1 MEFVTANEIEG
12 YKRKIEDLERE
23 KKSLIK
29 ENEILKRK
37 LESYEEINKCLL
49 IVNNQYEERMKASIN
64 SIESLMKVIKQL
76 TESSSSWQ

>member
-37 LESYEEINKCLL
+37 LESYEEVNKCLL
-49 IVNNQYEERMKASIN
+49 IVNNQYEERMKTSIN

-76 TESSSSWQ
+76 TESSLS

>member
-1 MEFVTANEIEG
+1 MDFFTANEAEG

-23 KKSLIK
+23 KNSLIK

-37 LESYEEINKCLL
+37 CESYEETNKCLL

-76 TESSSSWQ
+76 TESSSS